1 MLRIMVEATF
11 ETDNRTGKKWYGP
24 IALPEHHAP
33 MLHPKQ
39 SKTICSMCSGTR
51 PFLQGC
57 FFWLAQCARHNA
69 RHALDIGRGLSRPY
83 EVSRLLQ
90 RGSSDADEVLS
101 VRSTRSKPARRF
113 FPRRMKWRIAG
124 GVYQYDPR
132 TSTGI
137 LHVPPGHPITRPR
150 ARLWPRVTAP
160 PALP

>member
-1 MLRIMVEATF
+1 MAKFKVE
-11 ETDNRTGKKWYGP
+11 NSRKWYGP
-24 IALPEHHAP
+24 IDTKVDWPTLTQ
-33 MLHPKQ
+33 KQ
-39 SKTICSMCSGTR
+39 RYSVKRESNGTWPHIR
-51 PFLQGC
+51 GC
-57 FFWLAQCARHNA
+57 FFCLAQRARHNA

-137 LHVPPGHPITRPR
+137 LHVPPGHPNTRPR